1 MQTGLEFKQTN
12 WDKALKQAI
21 TRGLT
26 KATILIRNQAVKE
39 CPIKTGRLL
48 NSIKRESD
56 DKKGKV
62 YTNVEYASVVEYG
75 VKREYKIR
83 VKNKQ
88 VLSDGKVF
96 FGKEVIHPPIKA
108 QPFMRPALYNNK
120 DKILGIVKNEILKA
134 RAK

>member
-1 MQTGLEFKQTN
+1 MQIELKFEQTN
-12 WDKALKQAI
+12 WDKAIKQAI

-26 KATILIRNQAVKE
+26 KATILVRNQAVKE

-56 DKKGKV
+56 DKKGLV
-62 YTNVEYASVVEYG
+62 YTNVEYAPVIEYG

-88 VLSDGKVF
+88 VLSDGTNI
-96 FGKEVIHPPIKA
+96 FGKEVTHPPIKA